1 MNTRA
6 KAVTVEEL
14 NLTEMEN
21 VNGAG
26 VAEFFEEL
34 LECILDG
41 MTNAD

>member
-1 MNTRA
+1 MKMDNR
-6 KAVTVEEL
+6 KEL
-14 NLTEMEN
+14 TPDELEK